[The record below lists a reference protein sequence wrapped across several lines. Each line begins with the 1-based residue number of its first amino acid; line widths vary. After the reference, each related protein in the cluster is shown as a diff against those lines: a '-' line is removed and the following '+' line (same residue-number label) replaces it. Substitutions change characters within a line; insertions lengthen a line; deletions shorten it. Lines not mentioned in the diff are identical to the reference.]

1 MKAVVLERPREAVIK
16 DLPTP
21 TPGPEEVVVAVKA
34 CGICGTDVHIYEGE
48 FPPSPYPLVPGH
60 EMAGVVAAVGRDVRT
75 IREGDRVAVDPSL
88 FCGECF
94 FCRTNRGN
102 LCERWGAI
110 GDTTN
115 GGFAEY
121 VRVPAKNAY
130 RLPPRLSFSEGA
142 FVEPLS
148 CVVYALRRMPIV
160 PGDEVLIFG
169 AGPMGLLLLQA
180 VKHAGAARVVTVDL
194 KPHRLEVARGLGAD
208 ATVAPGPALGEAL
221 AQTDPRGFDVVI
233 DATGNPRVVQEAF
246 EYIRRGGRL
255 LIFGVSPAGA
265 PAQFEPFHV
274 YNKDLTIYGSMAV
287 NNTFIPAI
295 KLLDS
300 GAIQVRPILS
310 HTLPLAQYTQALE
323 IFRSGE
329 SLKIHLT
336 PEA

>member
-1 MKAVVLERPREAVIK
+1 MKAVVLERPREAVVK
-16 DLPTP
+16 DLPVP
-21 TPGPEEVVVAVKA
+21 SPGPGEVVVAVKA

-60 EMAGVVAAVGRDVRT
+60 EMAGVVAATGHGVDTVK
-75 IREGDRVAVDPSL
+75 EGDPVAVDPSL
-88 FCGECF
+88 FCGRCF

-102 LCERWGAI
+102 LCENWGAI
-110 GDTTN
+110 GDTTD

-121 VRVPAKNAY
+121 VRAPAKNAY
-130 RLPPRLSFSEGA
+130 RLPPRMSFSEGA

-148 CVVYALRRMPIV
+148 CVVYALRRMPIT

-180 VKHAGAARVVTVDL
+180 VKHAGASTVAAVDL
-194 KPHRLEVARGLGAD
+194 KPARLEVARTLGAD
-208 ATVAPGPALGEAL
+208 VTATPGPALQEVVDR
-221 AQTDPRGFDVVI
+221 TIPRGFDVVI
-233 DATGNPRVVQEAF
+233 DATGSPRVVQEAF

-265 PAQFEPFHV
+265 PARFEPFQV

-295 KLLDS
+295 RLLES
-300 GAIQVRPILS
+300 GAVRVLPILS
-310 HTLPLAQYTQALE
+310 HTLPLGQYTQALE
-323 IFRSGE
+323 LFRSGDA
-329 SLKIHLT
+329 LKIQLS